1 MSFDVIHLLPDSV
14 ANQIAAGEVIQRP
27 ASVVKELVEN
37 SIDAGATDVQI
48 VIKDAGRT
56 LIQVIDNGCGMSV
69 TDARMAFERHA
80 TSKIKQAADLF
91 SLHTMGFRGEAL
103 PSIAAV
109 SEIELRTKRAE
120 DTTGTRLC
128 ISASK
133 VESQEP
139 QVCSPGS
146 NLMVK
151 RLFFNLPARRK
162 FLKKD
167 SVELGHIVREF
178 ERLAL
183 VNTDVAFTLTHNDV
197 TLYQLG
203 PAALKQ
209 RICDLFGKSLDHQL
223 IPISTDTSLVRI
235 DGFISLPQNAKRRG
249 ALQYFFVNGR
259 NMRHAYFHKAVLS
272 SYEDLISPDTQ
283 PGYFIK
289 FTVDPETI
297 DVNIHPQKYEV
308 KFENEQPVWQILS
321 AAIKE
326 SLGRYNA
333 SSAIDFDVVDAPDI
347 PVFRPDDNASPDI
360 DIDYH
365 FNPFKSDN
373 PRPASPFDGY
383 RPRSQAV
390 DTDWQ
395 KLYEGFAAK
404 SASAVASVGTADG
417 DQPDGIIPTTPDV
430 FDAAPQAPVVEPDGA
445 MVVPSLSAQLDNAR
459 TEIPG
464 MFQIKGRYIAAPS
477 KSGLMLVDQHRAH
490 VRVLYDRYLSLVEQ
504 GQVASQ
510 RLIFPDSVSLDA
522 AQGVVA
528 SSITELLA
536 SMGFDISHLGGHD
549 WAINAV
555 PAMLGQNSPAQA
567 LINIID
573 AVAEADENV
582 EQSQWHRIA
591 LAMARSAAVKYGT
604 QLSLPEI
611 DTLLADLFKTPTP
624 DYTPDGRLIL
634 RVIDLDDIYKMF

>member
-1 MSFDVIHLLPDSV
+1 MNLDVIHLLPDSV

-37 SIDAGATDVQI
+37 SIDAGASNVQI
-48 VIKDAGRT
+48 IIKDAGRT
-56 LIQVIDNGCGMSV
+56 LIQVIDDGCGMSV

-80 TSKIKQAADLF
+80 TSKIKQATDLF
-91 SLHTMGFRGEAL
+91 ALRTMGFRGEAL
-103 PSIAAV
+103 PSVAAV
-109 SEIELRTKRAE
+109 SEIELRTKRA
-120 DTTGTRLC
+120 DDPTGTRLC

-133 VESQEP
+133 YVSQEP
-139 QVCSPGS
+139 DVCATGS
-146 NLMVK
+146 NMMVK

-183 VNTDVAFTLTHNDV
+183 VNTEVGFTLVHNDV

-203 PAALKQ
+203 PASLKQ

-223 IPISTDTSLVRI
+223 IPIATDTSLVRI
-235 DGFISLPQNAKRRG
+235 DGFICLPQNARRRG

-272 SYEDLISPDTQ
+272 SYEDLISSDSQ
-283 PGYFIK
+283 PTYFIK

-347 PVFRPDDNASPDI
+347 PVFRPDDTAAPEM

-373 PRPASPFDGY
+373 PKPASPFSDY
-383 RPRSQAV
+383 RPHATQSV

-404 SASAVASVGTADG
+404 SAQAVA
-417 DQPDGIIPTTPDV
+417 PDEMPDASL
-430 FDAAPQAPVVEPDGA
+430 DAPQTGMPAAEGMPVVDPDGA

-459 TEIPG
+459 SEIPG
-464 MFQIKGRYIAAPS
+464 MFQVKGRYIAAPS

-490 VRVLYDRYLSLVEQ
+490 IRVLYDKYLALVEQ

-522 AQGVVA
+522 AQSVVA
-528 SSITELLA
+528 QSIADLLG

-549 WAINAV
+549 WSINAV
-555 PAMLGQNSPAQA
+555 PAMLGQNSPSQA

-573 AVAEADENV
+573 AVAEADEDV

-604 QLSLPEI
+604 TLSQPEI
-611 DTLLADLFKTPTP
+611 DVLLADLFKTPTP